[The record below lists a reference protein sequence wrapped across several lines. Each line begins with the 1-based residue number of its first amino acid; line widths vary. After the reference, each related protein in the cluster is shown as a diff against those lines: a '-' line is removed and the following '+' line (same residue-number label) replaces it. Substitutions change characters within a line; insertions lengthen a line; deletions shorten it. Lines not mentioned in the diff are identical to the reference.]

1 MSKPAE
7 NEKFDCE
14 AGPQGFTATAHRDSN
29 GRRRV
34 TVKGTCSCRTPGY
47 VLILEIASPGVVDT
61 PYELHLNLGEKEP
74 GGTVAQVITPT
85 DVEGTFDITDEV
97 ERVVIRNRGFEVP
110 VKDE

>member
-7 NEKFDCE
+7 NDKFGCE
-14 AGPQGFTATAHRDSN
+14 AGPQGFTATAHRDAN

-47 VLILEIASPGVVDT
+47 TLTLEIASPGTVAT
-61 PYELHLNLGEKEP
+61 PYELHLNLGEKKP
-74 GGTVAQVITPT
+74 DGIVTPVITPT